1 MVKVVE
7 KTQFF
12 LPSLCDITKTADT
25 SVIPETQK
33 ILKTFFSEH
42 VEGLF
47 FRSGKRQ
54 QEAVN
59 RGLTRRFLSFFG
71 ISQELEVDPFQSE
84 LKHKDLKVS
93 VCSHC

>member
-33 ILKTFFSEH
+33 ILKTLFSKH

-47 FRSGKRQ
+47 L
-54 QEAVN
+54 
-59 RGLTRRFLSFFG
+59 GLEKDSRRL
-71 ISQELEVDPFQSE
+71 
-84 LKHKDLKVS
+84 
-93 VCSHC
+93 